1 MSATDIRAIVRK
13 PAGVLA
19 EELTGANI
27 EQLEKDQYESVRVA
41 WIRGSLADISRA
53 ALSLEADMLG
63 GTELS
68 AALMEIGRRMEGRTG
83 LTLKEIA
90 ILLDGVEVPDGTARR
105 LAPFLRQDPRLAD
118 EIAEL
123 EQMAQDA
130 GIRAEQPE
138 RFTTA
143 HDNDRD
149 FRKLLTAPEW
159 ERPDEVLDPDVGF
172 DIDEL
177 LRIAEARLARS
188 PNPLLGEVKQKLER
202 AAAERQAVDRMV
214 ERFLEGLLRLPAKQA
229 EALIAETERRYLDR
243 ISPGEA

>member
-1 MSATDIRAIVRK
+1 MKS
-13 PAGVLA
+13 
-19 EELTGANI
+19 
-27 EQLEKDQYESVRVA
+27 
-41 WIRGSLADISRA
+41 
-53 ALSLEADMLG
+53 
-63 GTELS
+63 
-68 AALMEIGRRMEGRTG
+68 G
-83 LTLKEIA
+83 LTLEDIA
-90 ILLDGVEVPDGTARR
+90 ILLDGAEVPDGTARR
-105 LAPFLRQDPRLAD
+105 LAPFLRRDPRLAD

-143 HDNDRD
+143 YDNDRD

-172 DIDEL
+172 DIGEL
-177 LRIAEARLARS
+177 LRIAEARLERS

-214 ERFLEGLLRLPAKQA
+214 EGFLEGLLQLPVKQA
-229 EALIAETERRYLDR
+229 EALITETERRYLAR
-243 ISPGEA
+243 TSPGKP